1 MRFLRERLLQR
12 MMIYIEKQYPKA
24 KIESTGF
31 WWRIWFKRFIIKEV
45 QEKKNFE
52 VTSIQQK
59 LDLTTKRIK
68 TLNDGIQETE
78 DQIEEVKVN
87 TTKRKTQNQQE
98 TDNIEYEIQECEN
111 QIKEVIKQRQD
122 LKDAIQDKIDKIGII
137 DEDIVDKKE
146 IIIENQKEIIFYQ
159 K

>member
-1 MRFLRERLLQR
+1 M
-12 MMIYIEKQYPKA
+12 
-24 KIESTGF
+24 
-31 WWRIWFKRFIIKEV
+31 
-45 QEKKNFE
+45 NFE

-111 QIKEVIKQRQD
+111 RIKEVIKQRQD

>member
-1 MRFLRERLLQR
+1 M
-12 MMIYIEKQYPKA
+12 
-24 KIESTGF
+24 
-31 WWRIWFKRFIIKEV
+31 
-45 QEKKNFE
+45 NFE

-87 TTKRKTQNQQE
+87 TAKRKTQNQQE
-98 TDNIEYEIQECEN
+98 ADNIEYEIQECEN
-111 QIKEVIKQRQD
+111 KIKEVIKERQD
-122 LKDAIQDKIDKIGII
+122 LKDAIQDKINKIGII

>member
-1 MRFLRERLLQR
+1 M
-12 MMIYIEKQYPKA
+12 
-24 KIESTGF
+24 
-31 WWRIWFKRFIIKEV
+31 
-45 QEKKNFE
+45 NFE

-122 LKDAIQDKIDKIGII
+122 LKDAIQDKINKIGII